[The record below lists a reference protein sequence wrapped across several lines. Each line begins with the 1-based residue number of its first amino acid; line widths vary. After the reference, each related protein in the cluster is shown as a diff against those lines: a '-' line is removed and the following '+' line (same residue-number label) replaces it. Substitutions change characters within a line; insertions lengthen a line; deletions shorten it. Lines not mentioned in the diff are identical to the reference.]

1 MKRDAKVAFV
11 QALRPLQYLHAVARQ
26 KVNGDVGIG

>member
-1 MKRDAKVAFV
+1 MKRDAAVECE

-26 KVNGDVGIG
+26 KVNGDVGVG